1 MSDTWLSETSIPD
14 ATTAIF
20 LGPIAQEVIDR
31 ECKDYPKGVLLIT
44 SPESNEGMNERI
56 ANLKVIHWS
65 FSKETIREAVQEIL
79 LSEYNHQPE
88 VKVSKDS
95 EGDSS
100 NLYSVILAL
109 IIGEI
114 DSTLRSRKSREDTGY
129 QRQRQV
135 FKNLSG
141 YLGRRVPD
149 EWREF
154 ANASLAV
161 VVGAGPSLDQTLPL
175 LKEGFPKPVVV
186 ATDSSL
192 RALKS
197 AGVDPDF
204 VVSID
209 PEKTYDSCSEDDYT
223 PGLAILSSQSHVSWT
238 EKWGDRTRFLSGR
251 VLTEDWLAEKGIA
264 KTKLQAV
271 NNAGLSALLFADF
284 LDPSVILMV
293 GMDLAGGGRGEERYA
308 ESTGRGHIQI
318 QAAQY
323 HKVPGNF
330 EPVVPTPFL
339 SDWKETSDL
348 IKEISPRRM
357 IVNLNDRGA
366 RLEGA
371 TVIHPRDIED
381 LRKATAENLQ
391 PCEPASSKILEK
403 RKSLQGNGMNQLLT
417 LLAARCDQ
425 VWENFPEED
434 YNSMIH
440 YLKNLL
446 SDRDIA
452 SLLGD
457 FAFTVLPKI
466 APEPTIEEPD
476 LKQALTQLKN
486 LIWRLEDAILECD
499 PNEDFLSRFLTEKFS

>member
-1 MSDTWLSETSIPD
+1 MSNTWLSETSVPD

-20 LGPIAQEVIDR
+20 LGPIPQEVIER
-31 ECKDYPKGVLLIT
+31 ECKEYPKGVLWIT
-44 SPESNEGMNERI
+44 SPETNEGMNERI

-65 FSKETIREAVQEIL
+65 FPTETIREAVREIL

-88 VKVSKDS
+88 VKIGKDS

-100 NLYSVILAL
+100 NLYSDILGL
-109 IIGEI
+109 IVAET

-129 QRQRQV
+129 QRQYQI

-192 RALKS
+192 RALRAS
-197 AGVDPDF
+197 GIDPDF

-209 PEKTYDSCSEDDYT
+209 PEKTYDSCSENDYT
-223 PGLAILSSQSHVSWT
+223 PGLAILSSQSHVSWK
-238 EKWGDRTRFLSGR
+238 EKWGNRSRFLSGR

-284 LDPSVILMV
+284 LGPSAILMV
-293 GMDLAGGGRGEERYA
+293 GMDLAGGGQGEERYA

-318 QAAQY
+318 QTAQY

-348 IKEISPRRM
+348 IKKISPRRM
-357 IVNLNDRGA
+357 IINLNDRGA

-381 LRKATAENLQ
+381 LRKTISENLK
-391 PCEPASSKILEK
+391 PSEPASSEILEK
-403 RKSLQGNGMNQLLT
+403 RRALQGNGMNQLLT

-425 VWENFPEED
+425 IWENFPEED
-434 YNSMIH
+434 YNSMIN
-440 YLKNLL
+440 YLKKLL
-446 SDRDIA
+446 ADRDIA

-466 APEPTIEEPD
+466 APDPIIEEPE
-476 LKQALTQLKN
+476 LKQALNQLKD
-486 LIWRLEDAILECD
+486 LVWRLEDAILECD
-499 PNEDFLSRFLTEKFS
+499 PNEDFLSRFLTQKFS

>member
-1 MSDTWLSETSIPD
+1 MSDTWLSETSVPD
-14 ATTAIF
+14 ASTAIL

-31 ECKDYPKGVLLIT
+31 ECKDYPKGVLWIT
-44 SPESNEGMNERI
+44 SPETNEGNNGGSP
-56 ANLKVIHWS
+56 NLKVIHCS
-65 FSKETIREAVQEIL
+65 FPTETIREAVRKIL

-88 VKVSKDS
+88 VKVSKES
-95 EGDSS
+95 EDDSS
-100 NLYSVILAL
+100 NLYSNILSL
-109 IIGEI
+109 IIAEI
-114 DSTLRSRKSREDTGY
+114 DSILRSRKSREEVGY
-129 QRQRQV
+129 QRQHQV

-149 EWREF
+149 EWSEM
-154 ANASLAV
+154 ASGSLAV

-186 ATDSSL
+186 AADSSL
-192 RALKS
+192 RALRS

-209 PEKTYDSCSEDDYT
+209 PEKTYDSCSENDYA
-223 PGLAILSSQSHVSWT
+223 PGLAILSSQSHVSWK
-238 EKWGDRTRFLSGR
+238 EKWGDRSRFLSGR

-284 LDPSVILMV
+284 LGPTAILMV

-318 QAAQY
+318 QTAQY
-323 HKVPGNF
+323 HKIPGNF

-357 IVNLNDRGA
+357 IINLNDRGA

-371 TVIHPRDIED
+371 AVIHPRDIED
-381 LRKATAENLQ
+381 LRKTISENLK
-391 PCEPASSKILEK
+391 PYEYASSQTLEK
-403 RKSLQGNGMNQLLT
+403 RRALQGNGMNQLLT

-425 VWENFPEED
+425 VWKDFPEES
-434 YNSMIH
+434 YNGMIH

-446 SDRDIA
+446 ADRDIA

-457 FAFTVLPKI
+457 FAFTVLPQI
-466 APEPTIEEPD
+466 APEPTIKEPD
-476 LKQALTQLKN
+476 LKQALNQLKD
-486 LIWRLEDAILECD
+486 LIWRLEDAIVECD
-499 PNEDFLSRFLTEKFS
+499 PNEDFLSRFLTEKFC